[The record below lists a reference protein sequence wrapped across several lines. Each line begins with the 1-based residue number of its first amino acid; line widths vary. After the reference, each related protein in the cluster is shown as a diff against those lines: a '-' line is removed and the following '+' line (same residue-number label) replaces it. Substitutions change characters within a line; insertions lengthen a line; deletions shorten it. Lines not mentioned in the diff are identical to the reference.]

1 MKMSPFQYVLILLLP
16 ILGANLYATVAEI
29 DWLMQVTQLLFIPGI
44 CGIYLK
50 QEKKPDFNAV
60 FFIIFFFVAQI
71 AEFFIKSG
79 SLRFISL
86 FFFIAAYIFLSREAV
101 RNTQRETASKMM
113 LLYFVL
119 LILVITYLLL
129 NHLMELESYINSNLE
144 FAIYTV
150 YYLNL
155 LILGVV
161 SLIYYLNSYSK
172 KSIYFI
178 TLVLSFIFADIF
190 LDTAHFYIND
200 SSMLITGNLLWFTGL
215 SFSLL
220 FFLTPERKLRLKNLI

>member
-16 ILGANLYATVAEI
+16 LLGMNLYATVVEI
-29 DWLMQVTQLLFIPGI
+29 EWLMQATQLLFIPGL

-50 QEKKPDFNAV
+50 QKKKPDFNAV
-60 FFIIFFFVAQI
+60 FFILLFFVAQI
-71 AEFFIKSG
+71 AEFFIKSD
-79 SLRFISL
+79 SLRFSL
-86 FFFIAAYIFLSREAV
+86 FFLIAAYIFLSREAV

-119 LILVITYLLL
+119 LILGITYLLL
-129 NHLMELESYINSNLE
+129 THVMELESYISTNLE
-144 FAIYTV
+144 FAIYIV

-155 LILGVV
+155 LILGIV

-178 TLVLSFIFADIF
+178 TLVLALIFADVF
-190 LDTAHFYIND
+190 RDTDHFYIND
-200 SSMLITGNLLWFTGL
+200 SAFLITGNLLWFTAL

-220 FFLTPERKLRLKNLI
+220 FFLTPERKLRLVNLI